1 MRNLPR
7 RAAAGVFR
15 GIAAT
20 MAMGNKE
27 LARALPDSKGGET
40 PKSQQVAKTSIYT
53 YFTVA
58 DGDTKLLYSAENWVR
73 IKLVLET
80 AGPVS
85 IGTNANISPTL
96 SGRGRL
102 LDTDAEFEVTLPKGT
117 RMYIV
122 SETVNRIGVTV
133 EPIPWM
139 EQISGEIND
148 GFGRVVAAISQG
160 AQAISAVFDAV
171 RGKASPTTPGGTA
184 PSQLPVPSSRPKAI
198 QLPRL
203 TRLPGGKRMPR

>member
-40 PKSQQVAKTSIYT
+40 PKSQQNAKTSIYT
-53 YFTVA
+53 YFTIA
-58 DGDTKLLYSAENWVR
+58 DGETKLMYSAENWVR

-80 AGPVS
+80 AGPVA
-85 IGTNANISPTL
+85 IGTNQNIAPTL

-102 LDTDAEFEVTLPKGT
+102 LDTSEQYEVTLPKGT
-117 RMYIV
+117 RLYII
-122 SETVNRIGVTV
+122 SETVNRTGVTV

-139 EQISGEIND
+139 EQISGELND
-148 GFGRVVAAISQG
+148 GFSRVVSAISQG
-160 AQAISAVFDAV
+160 AQAISAVSTAV
-171 RGKASPTTPGGTA
+171 RGKASPTTPEGTA
-184 PSQLPVPSSRPKAI
+184 PTQLPVPATRPKAI

-203 TRLPGGKRMPR
+203 TRLPGGKRMP